1 MSPSRGAAG
10 LDPSGI
16 LALFLLIP
24 LGHFDKP
31 GIVDFAGHIVLIEP
45 FKEHIQFPVTG
56 GQSVQ
61 LPLLAER
68 GVFRY
73 LCRTSDH
80 GLDKVIFIFAG
91 EAGQPL
97 DLVQNDLL

>member
-1 MSPSRGAAG
+1 MRFASNKDTKNPPKTANGPPRLSPSRGAAG

-45 FKEHIQFPVTG
+45 FKEHIQLPVPG
-56 GQSVQ
+56 
-61 LPLLAER
+61 
-68 GVFRY
+68 
-73 LCRTSDH
+73 
-80 GLDKVIFIFAG
+80 
-91 EAGQPL
+91 
-97 DLVQNDLL
+97 